1 MYNVLALLP
10 ILFFINLIEENDF
23 LTAEEEKD
31 KEGDGEGEGGK
42 TKKKK
47 RDNESKKKKKKKGP
61 IYVFTLAILT
71 KIYIPHQMDRMLT
84 E

>member
-23 LTAEEEKD
+23 LAAEEEKD
-31 KEGDGEGEGGK
+31 KEGDGEGERGK

-47 RDNESKKKKKKKGP
+47 RDNERKKKKKKKGTNLRFYSCYTSQN
-61 IYVFTLAILT
+61 IYSASNG
-71 KIYIPHQMDRMLT
+71 
-84 E
+84 